1 MPGSGSAVDRVID
14 IFEAFR
20 SSERPLSLTELAA
33 HACMPKSS
41 CHAIVQT
48 LAARG
53 YLYTLS
59 PPRALYPTQRMLDV
73 AHDIVASD
81 PFLDRVMPLLEDLR
95 GASCE
100 TVILGKRQGE
110 QVIYL
115 QVLESPHP
123 IRYSAR
129 PGDLKPL
136 HSSAIGKAMLGAQKE
151 AGLRDWVAAHELTRV
166 TPATITDPARLVEE
180 VLRGRQAGFFQTR
193 GENVPDVW
201 AVSAFFHV
209 GRETWGVGLAGPRH
223 RMQDGMRECAQQIV
237 TTCSLRARRLDRP
250 PAGTR
255 SAARADHGAA

>member
-1 MPGSGSAVDRVID
+1 MPGNGSAVDRVID

-20 SSERPLSLTELAA
+20 LSERPLSLTELAA
-33 HACMPKSS
+33 SADMPKSS

-73 AHDIVASD
+73 AHDIVARD
-81 PFLDRVMPLLEDLR
+81 PFLDRVAPLLEQLR
-95 GASCE
+95 DTSTE
-100 TVILGKRQGE
+100 TVILGKRQGDH
-110 QVIYL
+110 VIYL
-115 QVLESPHP
+115 QVLESPHS

-136 HSSAIGKAMLGAQKE
+136 HSSAIGKALLGAQKE
-151 AGLRDWVAAHELTRV
+151 AALQLWLAAQVLPRITD
-166 TPATITDPARLVEE
+166 ATITDPARLTED
-180 VLRGRQAGFFQTR
+180 VLQGRQAGFFQTR

-209 GRETWGVGLAGPRH
+209 GRETWGIGLAGPRH
-223 RMQDGMRECAQQIV
+223 RMQDCMRERAQQIV
-237 TTCSLRARRLDRP
+237 TACSLVARRLA
-250 PAGTR
+250 PA
-255 SAARADHGAA
+255 ADA

>member
-1 MPGSGSAVDRVID
+1 MSGSGSAVDRAID

-20 SSERPLSLTELAA
+20 TSERPLSLTELAMVTD
-33 HACMPKSS
+33 MPKSS

-48 LAARG
+48 LVARG

-59 PPRALYPTQRMLDV
+59 PPRTLYPTQRLLDV
-73 AHDIVASD
+73 AHDIAASD
-81 PFLDRVMPLLEDLR
+81 PFLERVMPLLEELR
-95 GASCE
+95 DASME

-136 HSSAIGKAMLGAQKE
+136 HSSALGKAMLGAQKE
-151 AGLRDWVAAHELTRV
+151 AVLRAWAVAQHMPRV
-166 TPATITDPARLVEE
+166 TDATITDPARLVDD
-180 VLRGRQAGFFQTR
+180 VLRSRQAGFFLTC

-209 GRETWGVGLAGPRH
+209 GRETWGICLAGPSH
-223 RMQDGMRECAQQIV
+223 RMQDSVRDCARQIV
-237 TTCSLRARRLDRP
+237 ATCSRVARRLAET
-250 PAGTR
+250 AGR
-255 SAARADHGAA
+255 Q

>member
-1 MPGSGSAVDRVID
+1 MSGSGSAVDRVID

-20 SSERPLSLTELAA
+20 TSERPLSLTELALA
-33 HACMPKSS
+33 TDMPKSS

-48 LAARG
+48 LVARG

-59 PPRALYPTQRMLDV
+59 PPRALYPTQRLLDV

-81 PFLDRVMPLLEDLR
+81 PFLERVMPLLQELR
-95 GASCE
+95 DASSE

-115 QVLESPHP
+115 QVLESPHS

-136 HSSAIGKAMLGAQKE
+136 HSSALGKAMLGAQKE
-151 AGLRDWVAAHELTRV
+151 TVLRAWALAQHLPRV
-166 TPATITDPARLVEE
+166 TDATITDPMRLVDE
-180 VLRGRQAGFFQTR
+180 VLRSRQAGFFQTC

-209 GRETWGVGLAGPRH
+209 GRETWGICLAGPGH
-223 RMQDGMRECAQQIV
+223 RMQHSVRDCARQIV
-237 TTCSLRARRLDRP
+237 TTCSRVARRLAEP
-250 PAGTR
+250 SGTR
-255 SAARADHGAA
+255 

>member
-1 MPGSGSAVDRVID
+1 MSASGSAVDRVID

-33 HACMPKSS
+33 AACMPKSS

-48 LAARG
+48 LVARG

-59 PPRALYPTQRMLDV
+59 PPRALYPTQRLLDV

-81 PFLDRVMPLLEDLR
+81 PFLERVMPLLEALR
-95 GASCE
+95 AASAE

-110 QVIYL
+110 QVMYL

-136 HSSAIGKAMLGAQKE
+136 HSSALGKAMLGAQKE
-151 AGLRDWVAAHELTRV
+151 AGLCAWALEQQLPRITA
-166 TPATITDPARLVEE
+166 ATITDPARLVEE
-180 VLRGRQAGFFQTR
+180 VLRGRQAGFFQTC

-209 GRETWGVGLAGPRH
+209 GREPWGICLAGPSH
-223 RMQDGMRECAQQIV
+223 RMQHSVRESAQRIV
-237 TTCSLRARRLDRP
+237 TTCSQIARRLATP
-250 PAGTR
+250 TAN
-255 SAARADHGAA
+255 